1 MNTLAKYF
9 FATLCVTAVIAVP
22 VAFAEKP
29 PPPPGSVSATT
40 LVYDQDTSVPP
51 NQYLFRSDQYGGLN
65 TTSYT
70 NTGGVATGIFLG
82 SPYNWGL
89 NLFGQSLRR
98 VWITLSP
105 VNGATP
111 PAPSGLYADKVQ
123 IYSWC
128 FDSAGHYV
136 SYLSI
141 PSGTSNDQCIF
152 SFDFEYGRITYKLA
166 MGQFS
171 PPASG
176 WASAT
181 CHASS
186 SPSGTPCTSW
196 TIAPNMIDANATIAN
211 LYIIGGHNGPQFI
224 GQYYNTFRID
234 VTTP

>member
-1 MNTLAKYF
+1 MNVKYS
-9 FATLCVTAVIAVP
+9 FATFCATAVIAVP
-22 VAFAEKP
+22 LVFAAKP
-29 PPPPGSVSATT
+29 PPPPTSVSATS

-51 NQYLFRSDQYGGLN
+51 NQYLFRSDLYGGLN
-65 TTSYT
+65 NTTYPS
-70 NTGGVATGIFLG
+70 GIGLN
-82 SPYNWGL
+82 SPYGWGID
-89 NLFGQSLRR
+89 LFSQTLRR
-98 VWITLSP
+98 VWITLTP

-111 PAPSGLYADKVQ
+111 PAPNGLYAEKVQ

-128 FDSAGHYV
+128 YDSNNNFV
-136 SYLSI
+136 PYLSI
-141 PSGTSNDQCIF
+141 PAGTSNNRCIF
-152 SFDFEYGRITYKLA
+152 SFDFEYGRTTYKLA
-166 MGQFS
+166 MGQFA

-176 WASAT
+176 WASVT

-211 LYIIGGHNGPQFI
+211 LYIIGSRNGPQYI